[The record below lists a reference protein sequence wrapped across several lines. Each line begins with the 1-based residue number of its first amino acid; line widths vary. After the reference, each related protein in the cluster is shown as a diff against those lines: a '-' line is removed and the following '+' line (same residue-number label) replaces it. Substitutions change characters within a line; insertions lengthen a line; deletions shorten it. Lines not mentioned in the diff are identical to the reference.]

1 MKQRIA
7 VKEFRLTDVSIPLRT
22 WLISMEIVLKR
33 TKMGPMPIFSIVQE
47 IVTIM
52 ILLLVMAS
60 SHPTF
65 QLARSST
72 VLTKGYNLVKISI
85 YKKVL
90 L

>member
-1 MKQRIA
+1 
-7 VKEFRLTDVSIPLRT
+7 
-22 WLISMEIVLKR
+22 
-33 TKMGPMPIFSIVQE
+33 MGPMPILSIVLE

-52 ILLLVMAS
+52 ILLLLMAA